1 MSICRL
7 GTEDDIWIVKNNQ
20 KEDKKMK
27 GFGEKWDR
35 IFSAITFAE
44 AGEFETAR
52 EIMREKSRDEKR
64 DTPIARK
71 TARISA
77 PGAKR

>member
-1 MSICRL
+1 
-7 GTEDDIWIVKNNQ
+7 
-20 KEDKKMK
+20 MK
-27 GFGEKWDR
+27 GFTKKFEQ
-35 IFSAITFAE
+35 IFTAITFAE

-52 EIMREKSRDEKR
+52 EIMREQARDRKR
-64 DTPIARK
+64 DTQVARK

>member
-1 MSICRL
+1 
-7 GTEDDIWIVKNNQ
+7 
-20 KEDKKMK
+20 MK
-27 GFGEKWDR
+27 GFSKKFEQ
-35 IFSAITFAE
+35 IFMAAAFAE

-52 EIMREKSRDEKR
+52 EIMREQPRDQKR
-64 DTPIARK
+64 DTRVERK